1 MRPILIQLFY
11 KLFFRMLLHIKLK
24 IYGVICL
31 GSIRGNRCIIKNKGK
46 IKLGR
51 RVSLNS
57 FPNGDMVKT
66 GLLTYK
72 KEAVIKIGD
81 DCNLNGTIIH
91 SNKQIEIGNY
101 CLFGPGTI
109 IVDNNSHCISIDQ
122 IERRIGT
129 VESAPVIIGKN
140 VWIGMRCIVLKGVNI
155 GDNSIVAAGS
165 VVTKDV
171 LPNTLVGGNPA
182 KIIRKLD

>member
-1 MRPILIQLFY
+1 MINLFS
-11 KLFFRMLLHIKLK
+11 KLFLIIFLHIKLK
-24 IYGVICL
+24 MHGVIFSK
-31 GSIRGNRCIIKNKGK
+31 SIRGNRCILKNEGK

-57 FPNGDMVKT
+57 YPNGDCVKT

-72 KEAVIKIGD
+72 NQAVITIGD

-91 SNKQIEIGNY
+91 CNNKINIGNN

-109 IVDNNSHCISIDQ
+109 IVDNDSHNTSLDPV
-122 IERRIGT
+122 ERRNGI
-129 VESAPVIIGKN
+129 VNNAPVIIGKN
-140 VWIGMRCIVLKGVNI
+140 VWVGMRCIILKGVNI
-155 GDNSIVAAGS
+155 GENSIIAAGS

-171 LPNTLVGGNPA
+171 LPNTLVGGNPV
-182 KIIRKLD
+182 KLLRKLS